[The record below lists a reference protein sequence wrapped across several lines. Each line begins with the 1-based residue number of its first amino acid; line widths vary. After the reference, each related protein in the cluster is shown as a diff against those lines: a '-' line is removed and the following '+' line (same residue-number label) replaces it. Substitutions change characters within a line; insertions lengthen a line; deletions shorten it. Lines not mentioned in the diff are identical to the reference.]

1 MKVECPR
8 CGANVTFMPSTQ
20 KCYCEYCGST
30 LDISEFDVS
39 ELDKVDKHEY
49 DEYTCTSCGAKLL
62 MDEETTITDCVYC
75 GSIQIAKQKFQGEFR
90 PEAVIPFKIDKEKF
104 ISMYKNFIHKKRF
117 APNEFK
123 NNSKISDIKGMY
135 LPFQL
140 YTFETDT
147 TARGQA
153 IRRTKD
159 NTYYKYFETE
169 FSMELRSPQDASL
182 KFDDN
187 IMTTLEPFGFYDL
200 KPFNPAYL
208 NGFMAENGNEDNNDL
223 EKKAEQRSTQ
233 AIKQYLHGRLNGYTF
248 TGGQI
253 YTKFRKLKQQ
263 YVLLPVWFFNTKYKD
278 KMYAYALNG
287 QTGKIVGEIPLSK
300 PKFWSFMIT
309 LIILAFMFTASLL
322 TSDVEDSGE
331 LIGVIWVGVIATYLA
346 IKARY
351 KNVRNVL
358 DNPIERLETKERKFE
373 EYSKRNYDNLYG
385 ARDYARETIR
395 NERV

>member
-1 MKVECPR
+1 MCI
-8 CGANVTFMPSTQ
+8 A
-20 KCYCEYCGST
+20 
-30 LDISEFDVS
+30 
-39 ELDKVDKHEY
+39 
-49 DEYTCTSCGAKLL
+49 
-62 MDEETTITDCVYC
+62 

-104 ISMYKNFIHKKRF
+104 ISMYRTFIHKKRF

-123 NNSKISDIKGMY
+123 NNTKISDIKGMY

-147 TARGQA
+147 RARGQA
-153 IRRTKD
+153 MRRTKD

-169 FSMELRSPQDASL
+169 FSMKLRSPQDASL

-208 NGFMAENGNEDNNDL
+208 NGFMAENGNEDMDDL

-233 AIKQYLHGRLNGYTF
+233 EVKKYLRTRLNGYSF
-248 TGGQI
+248 SGGQI
-253 YTKFRKLKQQ
+253 YTKFKKMKQQ
-263 YVLLPVWFFNTKYKD
+263 YVLLPVWFFNTKYRD

-287 QTGKIVGEIPLSK
+287 QTGKIVGEIPISK
-300 PKFWSFMIT
+300 PKFWSFMAI
-309 LIILAFMFTASLL
+309 LIILAIFFTLSLL
-322 TSDVEDSGE
+322 VSDAEDAGE
-331 LIGVIWVGVIATYLA
+331 LVALIWIGVVSAYVG

-351 KNVRNVL
+351 KNVKNVL
-358 DNPIERLETKERKFE
+358 DNPIERLEAKERKYE
-373 EYSKRNYDNLYG
+373 EYSKRNYDKLYG
-385 ARDYARETIR
+385 SRDYARETIR